1 MKHYRHRE
9 QVLAIALSTLAGYTD
24 ALGFLSLG
32 GFFVS
37 FMSGNSTRFAVGLAQ
52 GSSAAGIA
60 GAIIA
65 LFVFGVFLGTLLGE
79 WAGERRRRRV
89 ILGAV
94 AILLLAAALCHLLG
108 VDRGALAAMVLAMA
122 VENTLFERNGEVS
135 IGLTYMT
142 GTLVK
147 LGQAL
152 AKAVRGREVMSWLP
166 YLLLWLGLVA
176 GALAGALIYP
186 LVGLSGLWIAAAAAA
201 ILAVTAPSS

>member
-1 MKHYRHRE
+1 MKHYHHRAKF
-9 QVLAIALSTLAGYTD
+9 LAIALSTLAGYTD

-37 FMSGNSTRFAVGLAQ
+37 FMSGNSTRFAVGLAE

-60 GAIIA
+60 GSLIG
-65 LFVFGVFLGTLLGE
+65 LFVLGVFIGSLLGDR
-79 WAGERRRRRV
+79 AGERRRRV
-89 ILGAV
+89 ILSLIA
-94 AILLLAAALCHLLG
+94 LLLFIAAGCHALG
-108 VDRGALAAMVLAMA
+108 IDRGALAAMVLAMG

-152 AKAVRGREVMSWLP
+152 AKAVRGREVYSWVP

-176 GALAGALIYP
+176 GAFIGALIYP
-186 LVGLSGLWIAAAAAA
+186 FAGLAGLWIAAAAAA
-201 ILAVTAPSS
+201 LLALAAPSIQ

>member
-1 MKHYRHRE
+1 MKHYHLGA
-9 QVLAIALSTLAGYTD
+9 QSLAVALSALAGYTD
-24 ALGFLSLG
+24 ALGFLALG

-52 GSSAAGIA
+52 GTSAAATG

-65 LFVFGVFLGTLLGE
+65 LFVLGVFLGSLVAE

-94 AILLLAAALCHLLG
+94 ALLLFLAAACHAG
-108 VDRGALAAMVLAMA
+108 GIDRGALAAMVLAMG
-122 VENTLFERNGEVS
+122 VENTMFERNGEVS

-152 AKAVRGREVMSWLP
+152 AKAVRGREVYAWVP

-176 GALAGALIYP
+176 GAVAGALIYP
-186 LVGLSGLWIAAAAAA
+186 FLGLTGLWLAAIAAAA
-201 ILAVTAPSS
+201 LALAAPSI